1 LQTTRARR
9 TGRPPGHA
17 LLALGAAVA
26 LAVGCESMSVRE
38 PGTATGAAIG
48 AVGAV
53 AGNLWSK
60 HLEDKRRAVER
71 ASAGTGIDV
80 VRTEDDRLKVNVPSD
95 FSFVAG
101 RADIK
106 PAMRPV
112 LDELGRN
119 LDPKVA
125 VTVVGHT
132 DSSGNA
138 ALNEPLSRE
147 RALSVRD
154 YLARQGVTSRRLSV
168 DGMGARAPVAPNSSD
183 AGRAANR
190 RVEIFLVDRAS

>member
-1 LQTTRARR
+1 MDSTSRARADR
-9 TGRPPGHA
+9 RSRWHT
-17 LLALGAAVA
+17 LLALGTTAA
-26 LAVGCESMSVRE
+26 LAAGCGSMSERE
-38 PGTATGAAIG
+38 QGTASG
-48 AVGAV
+48 AVS
-53 AGNLWSK
+53 GNLWSK
-60 HLEDKRRAVER
+60 HLEDKRRSIER

-95 FSFVAG
+95 FSFDVG

-106 PAMRPV
+106 PAMRTV

-125 VTVVGHT
+125 LTVVGHT

-138 ALNEPLSRE
+138 AIDEPLSRE

-154 YLARQGVTSRRLSV
+154 YLARHGVASQRVSV
-168 DGMGARAPVAPNSSD
+168 DGMGARAPVASNGSD

-190 RVEIFLVDRAS
+190 RVEIFLVERAS